1 MSAFLDLQNEIKN
14 SVRLSSEDKATMLCL
29 LAKTSEEN
37 IKTTN
42 ELMAFVCQVGSE
54 ISSMAAKE
62 EHVSMTLSKWLSSTK
77 VLGGGE
83 SISVLQGGVIIPL
96 SSMSEAER
104 KDALGSEGWCQ
115 VSQMPPAK
123 MSFAWVRKE
132 SKK

>member
-96 SSMSEAER
+96 SSMSEADR
-104 KDALGSEGWCQ
+104 KDALGSDGWCQ
-115 VSQMPPAK
+115 VSQIPPSP
-123 MSFAWVRKE
+123 MTFTWVRKD
-132 SKK
+132 